1 MGCGYQLKS
10 EYTIVEKIW
19 KIFIQLRK
27 CSKIPTNN
35 LNFLFQIQYRRSSN
49 MDNFNFFSIYP
60 ISLMQISQISARS
73 DRKASRSL
81 WNGFQVYRINVVC
94 IIVYCTCLFGDA
106 IPRAVDQWLASSL
119 SNAIWQRPSKYL
131 GFCTNLTKQAK
142 PLQFS
147 GYCLVNRSNIETRIY
162 YIQPYK

>member
-1 MGCGYQLKS
+1 
-10 EYTIVEKIW
+10 
-19 KIFIQLRK
+19 
-27 CSKIPTNN
+27 
-35 LNFLFQIQYRRSSN
+35 

-106 IPRAVDQWLASSL
+106 IPRAVDQ
-119 SNAIWQRPSKYL
+119 
-131 GFCTNLTKQAK
+131 
-142 PLQFS
+142 
-147 GYCLVNRSNIETRIY
+147 
-162 YIQPYK
+162 